1 MHRNKQLIEGKPDEE
16 KRKRT
21 ACGAIMRLK
30 QKTLFLKRKHVDRDF
45 SGCVKEFY
53 SEHGS
58 NQKHQAGV
66 VSSSRKLCGCII
78 YVLVSPIVSSSFVIL
93 ECTDILN
100 CPSIYTYRV
109 VCFGVKPN
117 FTRFLHPRTCF
128 TKVELNPIC
137 PQILTPHKLHG
148 FQCIVHGTG
157 EKNRVHSMRRAF

>member
-1 MHRNKQLIEGKPDEE
+1 MSTEISLAVLKNFTVNMAPTRNIKLESSQLQE
-16 KRKRT
+16 
-21 ACGAIMRLK
+21 
-30 QKTLFLKRKHVDRDF
+30 
-45 SGCVKEFY
+45 SY
-53 SEHGS
+53 
-58 NQKHQAGV
+58 
-66 VSSSRKLCGCII
+66 GCII
-78 YVLVSPIVSSSFVIL
+78 YVLVSPIISSFFVIL

-117 FTRFLHPRTCF
+117 FTRFLHTRTCF